1 METIYQVK
9 TTVSQDGTIT
19 IEKLPFK
26 AGDQVE
32 VTVRS
37 RERKVWSDQDYPL
50 RGIPIQYEDPLGSVA
65 RNDWNVLS

>member
-19 IEKLPFK
+19 IKKLPFQ

-32 VTVRS
+32 VTVRG
-37 RERKVWSDQDYPL
+37 REHKVWSAQGYPL
-50 RGIPIQYEDPLGSVA
+50 RGIPIHYEDPFGSVA

>member
-9 TTVSQDGTIT
+9 ATVCQDGKIT

-32 VTVRS
+32 VTVRG
-37 RERKVWSDQDYPL
+37 RERRAWSTQDYPL
-50 RGIPIQYEDPLGSVA
+50 RGIPVQYEDPFGSVA
-65 RNDWNVLS
+65 GSDWNVLS